1 MAELELHIALSHLIR
16 NFEIEYL
23 DKSPMGYIEKLFLIP
38 EKPLDLSMTDC

>member
-23 DKSPMGYIEKLFLIP
+23 DKSPMGCIEKMFLIP
-38 EKPLDLSMTDC
+38 EKPMDLSMRDC